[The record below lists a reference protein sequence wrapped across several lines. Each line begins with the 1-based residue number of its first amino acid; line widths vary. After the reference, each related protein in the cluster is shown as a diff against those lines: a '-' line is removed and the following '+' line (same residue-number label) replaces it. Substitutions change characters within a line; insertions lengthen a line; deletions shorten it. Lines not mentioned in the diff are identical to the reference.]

1 MRARKGRVVIDSI
14 EEIQCESIKDF
25 WRAPRAEIRYIPTV
39 PRTVMAMYDKRE
51 LFVFTKPT
59 AQITESPAL
68 WSNVPNLVAMADDY
82 FRMLWGTAMETSEYH
97 LDSTKA

>member
-14 EEIQCESIKDF
+14 EEIQCESIKEF

-59 AQITESPAL
+59 
-68 WSNVPNLVAMADDY
+68 PNNRVSCSMVIPQPRSY
-82 FRMLWGTAMETSEYH
+82 GR
-97 LDSTKA
+97 